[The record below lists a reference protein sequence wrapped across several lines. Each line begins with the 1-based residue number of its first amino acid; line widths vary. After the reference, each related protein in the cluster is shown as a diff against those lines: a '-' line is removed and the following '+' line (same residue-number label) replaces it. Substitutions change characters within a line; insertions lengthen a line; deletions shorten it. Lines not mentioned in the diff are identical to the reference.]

1 MLTAHGLAAP
11 RSILIRPLDGMN
23 GFLAYAIGV
32 DGLIAEGR
40 TEEETLANLKAALER
55 WTPAPEPQE
64 ARMRA

>member
-1 MLTAHGLAAP
+1 MLTVNGVSAP

-55 WTPAPEPQE
+55 WTPSPEPIE
-64 ARMRA
+64 TRMRA

>member
-1 MLTAHGLAAP
+1 MLTAPH
-11 RSILIRPLDGMN
+11 SILIRPLDGMN

-55 WTPAPEPQE
+55 WTPAPEPKQ
-64 ARMRA
+64 ARLRA